1 MIPRLSG
8 SKGTNKPQIDQPKD
22 HALPLPSRTQAQ
34 KIIQQFF
41 SLIEHFQVAD
51 DAPAPETKQSIK
63 RKLKERKTP

>member
-8 SKGTNKPQIDQPKD
+8 SKGAKTPPTDQPKD

-63 RKLKERKTP
+63 RKSKGSKTP